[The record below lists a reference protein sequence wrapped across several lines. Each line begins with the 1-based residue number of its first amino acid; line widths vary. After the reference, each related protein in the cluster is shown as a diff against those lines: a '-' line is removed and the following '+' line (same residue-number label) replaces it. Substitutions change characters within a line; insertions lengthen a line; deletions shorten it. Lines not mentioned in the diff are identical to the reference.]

1 MALSNPQPLHP
12 GQVLSEVYM
21 REIGLNQTQLAAE
34 IGCAHRK
41 INEIVNAKR
50 AISPAFALDLE
61 RVLGTS
67 AEMWIRMQAEYDL
80 ALARSRRKAS

>member
-1 MALSNPQPLHP
+1 MIRNPKPMHP
-12 GQVLSEVYM
+12 GRVLNEVYM
-21 REIGLNQTQLAAE
+21 REMGLNQTQLAAK

-50 AISPAFALDLE
+50 SISPTFALDLE
-61 RVLGTS
+61 RVLDTS

-80 ALARSRRKAS
+80 AVARNKRVS

>member
-1 MALSNPQPLHP
+1 MIRNPKPMHP
-12 GQVLSEVYM
+12 GRVLSEVYM
-21 REIGLNQTQLAAE
+21 REMGLNQTQLAAK

-50 AISPAFALDLE
+50 SISPTFALDLE
-61 RVLGTS
+61 RVLDTS

-80 ALARSRRKAS
+80 AVARNKRVS

>member
-1 MALSNPQPLHP
+1 MAVTNPKPMHP
-12 GQVLSEVYM
+12 GRVLSEIYM
-21 REIGLNQTQLAAE
+21 YEMGINQTQLAAK

-50 AISPAFALDLE
+50 SISPAFALDLE

-67 AEMWIRMQAEYDL
+67 AEMWMRMQAEYDL
-80 ALARSRRKAS
+80 ALARSKRTAS

>member
-1 MALSNPQPLHP
+1 MIRNPKPMHP
-12 GQVLSEVYM
+12 GRVLNEVYM
-21 REIGLNQTQLAAE
+21 REMGLNQTQLAAE
-34 IGCAHRK
+34 IGCAHQK

-50 AISPAFALDLE
+50 SISPTFVLDLE

-80 ALARSRRKAS
+80 AVACNKRVS